1 MTNLKLLLT
10 TPYIDKIVEPLY
22 DSPNFVR
29 TSLATLAGFVRANS
43 DVSIKCIDAKFDQL
57 NLKALLAEIE
67 EFKPDVIGISAFT
80 YEFEEAA
87 ILAKEIKE
95 KYSDQC
101 LIVVGGSH
109 VSALP
114 VETLKRYSSFDLCAI
129 GESEITLL
137 EIIRNISERNW
148 VSIDGIAFKNIQGE
162 IIQTKPRA
170 KIDNLNSLP
179 MPAWDMLPKATEY
192 FIQSS
197 RGCPFKC
204 YFCFNP
210 NGTTVRLR
218 SATDIITEV
227 NWIIEHIHP
236 KRISFGDEAFGT
248 NKAES
253 LNLLDLM
260 IENNISEKTTWDI
273 QTHVSFIDE
282 VLIGKLKLAGV
293 SKIEMGVETGSEA
306 IMKSIGKGITKEKVL
321 IAFNL
326 CKKYKINTGAFF
338 ILGHPE
344 DTKKTIW
351 ETIRFAAK
359 INPTEPILGIL
370 VPFPGTRISSNIDY
384 NIENWSNF
392 RKQING
398 TLPISELSNISLKK
412 YLVIAIPVVF
422 LRNYRFFGFSKYII
436 TNSNNLFKF
445 VKHLFN

>member
-1 MTNLKLLLT
+1 MKLLLT
-10 TPYIDKIVEPLY
+10 TPYLDKIVEPLY

-57 NLKALLAEIE
+57 NLKALMVEID
-67 EFKPDVIGISAFT
+67 EFKPDIIGISAFT

-87 ILAKEIKE
+87 ILAKEIKAR
-95 KYSDQC
+95 YSDQC

-114 VETLKRYSSFDLCAI
+114 VETLIRYSSFDLCSI

-137 EIIRNISERNW
+137 EIIRNFKERNW
-148 VSIDGIAFKNIQGE
+148 VSIDGIAFKNIHGE

-170 KIDNLNSLP
+170 KIDDLNSIP
-179 MPAWDMLPKATEY
+179 MPAWDMLPKATDY

-197 RGCPFKC
+197 RGCPFNC

-210 NGTTVRLR
+210 NGTKVRLR

-253 LNLLDLM
+253 LNLIHLM
-260 IENNISEKTTWDI
+260 IENNISEKTSWDI

-321 IAFNL
+321 TAFNL

-338 ILGHPE
+338 IFGHPE

-359 INPTEPILGIL
+359 INPTEPIFGIL
-370 VPFPGTRISSNIDY
+370 VPFPGTRIPSNLDY
-384 NIENWSNF
+384 KIEKWSNY
-392 RKQING
+392 RKQINK
-398 TLPISELSNISLKK
+398 TISISKTNNNHLKTILPFAILYI
-412 YLVIAIPVVF
+412 YLVNLRLTGLMCFLYSNMKSLFYYIKYFFVF
-422 LRNYRFFGFSKYII
+422 F
-436 TNSNNLFKF
+436 
-445 VKHLFN
+445 